1 LIDWLRLLYEQLEYT
16 IRFDGDVTATFRALA
31 GILIG
36 DPASPILWILF
47 ISDLSLATHLDDVVL
62 DGQVANL
69 LLIADDVLAMSM
81 SDDGILEKGARI
93 YLFCALNFLVLCVI
107 KTLALLFGPLPAS
120 IPLLTIGTEPVSIVD
135 TATYAGMTFTST
147 KRDILAEHYAK
158 KAKAARNIANTSLSL
173 ESSVGTIPPPAVLTM
188 YRAQVE
194 PHLVYG
200 CEVALDV
207 SDAELKPLQAVQHT
221 YLRRALGLGSH
232 SQLTPL
238 FTETGI
244 WPLRYR
250 RAALVLRYLRYILR
264 DEPTLALAA
273 VREAWMLAQQGN
285 STWWSDL
292 CHSLVTL
299 PVPVAIVLDA
309 WPTPQSV
316 AALLQQL
323 EQSLA
328 HHLYTSVRDSR
339 RLPLLWAR
347 FSRLPPAPTLSQV
360 CAQQPYLKLTRTK
373 PREALI
379 RLLTSDHPFGIEVGR
394 RRSPPIPSHRRVC
407 RFCRKRRAIEDE
419 VHTLLE
425 CGDARLEQLRES
437 QLIDALLPLLP
448 GVREICHRLSSMA
461 FLNFIMGKERLLPV
475 FAQYVLDVFQ
485 LVESVPFFAVVS
497 DSALLELDL

>member
-16 IRFDGDVTATFRALA
+16 IRFDGDFTETFQALA

-47 ISDLSLATHLDDVVL
+47 ISDLSMPAHLDNVIL
-62 DGQVANL
+62 DGQVVNL

-93 YLFCALNFLVLCVI
+93 YLFCALNFLILCVI
-107 KTLALLFGPLPAS
+107 KTLALLFGPLPPILPS
-120 IPLLTIGTEPVSIVD
+120 LTIGTEPVSLVD
-135 TATYAGMTFTST
+135 TATYAGMTYTTT
-147 KRDILAEHYAK
+147 KRDIFAEHYVK
-158 KAKAARNIANTSLSL
+158 KATAARNVANTSLSL
-173 ESSVGTIPPPAVLTM
+173 ESSVGTIPPPAVLAL

-207 SDAELKPLQAVQHT
+207 SDSELKPLRVVQHM

-250 RAALVLRYLRYILR
+250 RASLILRYLRYVLR

-273 VREAWMLAQQGN
+273 VREAWTLAQHGH

-292 CHSLVTL
+292 CHSLITL
-299 PVPVAIVLDA
+299 PEPVAIALDA
-309 WPTPQSV
+309 RPTPDMV
-316 AALLQQL
+316 KGLLNDV
-323 EQSLA
+323 EHSLA
-328 HHLYTSVRDSR
+328 QHLYKSVRDSC

-347 FSRLPPAPTLSQV
+347 FRRIISV
-360 CAQQPYLKLTRTK
+360 CAAQPYLKLTSTK
-373 PREALI
+373 PREALV
-379 RLLTSDHPFGIEVGR
+379 RLLTSDH
-394 RRSPPIPSHRRVC
+394 
-407 RFCRKRRAIEDE
+407 
-419 VHTLLE
+419 
-425 CGDARLEQLRES
+425 
-437 QLIDALLPLLP
+437 
-448 GVREICHRLSSMA
+448 
-461 FLNFIMGKERLLPV
+461 
-475 FAQYVLDVFQ
+475 
-485 LVESVPFFAVVS
+485 
-497 DSALLELDL
+497 